1 MAGKMAGEY
10 LHEWVEGSGK
20 SGVSQALKRGV
31 GILGYGRILRI
42 GAGYE

>member
-20 SGVSQALKRGV
+20 SGVSQALKKGGGDIR
-31 GILGYGRILRI
+31 IRNNFEDWGRL
-42 GAGYE
+42 